1 MYICTN
7 IKINMSVK
15 KIITCGDIHI
25 RNFVRQEEY
34 GEQLTKFIDKCREIA
49 DDYEREEVRIVIV
62 GDILHQKN
70 NISPELIT
78 IVSAFIR
85 QLEEVANVVMIAGN
99 HDLLENNT
107 SRKDA
112 ISGIFDTAQFQNA
125 FLLDSE
131 LDYQSG
137 YVVDNNIT
145 WCVYSIYDGY
155 SKPDIAKARKDL
167 PNNKIIGLYH
177 GMIVGASLN
186 NGSVVDSGVDGDV
199 FGGCDCVM
207 AGHIH
212 KRQELK
218 RGDVPIVYCGSLL
231 QQTFGETVTQHGF
244 SVWDVES
251 MEHTFI
257 DLETDYGLYD
267 MEISN
272 IEDIE
277 NDNERIVNY

>member
-1 MYICTN
+1 
-7 IKINMSVK
+7 MSVK

-34 GEQLTKFIDKCREIA
+34 GEQLTRFIDKCREIA
-49 DDYEREEVRIVIV
+49 DGYEREEVRIVIV

-137 YVVDNNIT
+137 YVVDDNIT

-155 SKPDIAKARKDL
+155 AKPDIAKARKDL

-212 KRQELK
+212 IIQELK

-277 NDNERIVNY
+277 NDNERIINY

>member
-1 MYICTN
+1 MYICIN

-49 DDYEREEVRIVIV
+49 SDYERDEVRIVIV

-85 QLEEVANVVMIAGN
+85 QLEEIANVVMIAGN

-125 FLLDSE
+125 FLLDAE
-131 LDYQSG
+131 LNYQSG
-137 YVVDNNIT
+137 YVVDDNII

-155 SKPDIAKARKDL
+155 AKPDIAKARKDF

-186 NGSVVDSGVDGDV
+186 NGSVVVSGVDGDV
-199 FGGCDCVM
+199 FCGCDCVM

-244 SVWDVES
+244 SVWDVEN
-251 MEHTFI
+251 MEHTFV

-267 MEISN
+267 MEISS

-277 NDNERIVNY
+277 NDNERIINY

>member
-1 MYICTN
+1 
-7 IKINMSVK
+7 MSVK

-25 RNFVRQEEY
+25 RNYVRQEEY
-34 GEQLTKFIDKCREIA
+34 GEQLTKFIEACADIA
-49 DDYEREEVRIVIV
+49 KDYERDEIRIVIT

-70 NISPELIT
+70 NISPDLIT

-85 QLEEVANVVMIAGN
+85 QLEAIANVVVLAGN

-112 ISGIFDTAQFQNA
+112 ISSIFDTAQFQNA
-125 FLLDSE
+125 FLLDAE

-137 YVVDNNIT
+137 YVVDDNIT

-155 SKPDIAKARKDL
+155 AKPDIAKARKEL
-167 PNNKIIGLYH
+167 PSNRIIGLYH
-177 GMIVGASLN
+177 GMVVGAALE
-186 NGSVVDSGVDGDV
+186 NGSVVDNGVDGDV

-218 RGDVPIVYCGSLL
+218 RGDVPIVYCGSLI
-231 QQTFGETVTQHGF
+231 QQTFGETVSQHGF
-244 SVWDVES
+244 SIWDVET

-257 DLETDYGLYD
+257 DLSTDYGLYD
-267 MEISN
+267 MEISSV
-272 IEDIE
+272 EDID
-277 NDNERIVNY
+277 NDKEIIINY

>member
-1 MYICTN
+1 
-7 IKINMSVK
+7 MSVK

-25 RNFVRQEEY
+25 RNYVRQEEY
-34 GEQLTKFIDKCREIA
+34 GEQLTKFIEACADIA
-49 DDYEREEVRIVIV
+49 KDYERDEVRIVIT

-70 NISPELIT
+70 NISPDLIT

-85 QLEEVANVVMIAGN
+85 QLEVIANVVVLAGN

-112 ISGIFDTAQFQNA
+112 ISSIFDTAQFQNA
-125 FLLDSE
+125 FLLDAE

-137 YVVDNNIT
+137 YVVDDNIT

-155 SKPDIAKARKDL
+155 AKPDIAKARKEL
-167 PNNKIIGLYH
+167 PSNRIIGLYH
-177 GMIVGASLN
+177 GMVVGAALE
-186 NGSVVDSGVDGDV
+186 NGSVVDNGVDGDV

-218 RGDVPIVYCGSLL
+218 RGDVPIVYCGSLI
-231 QQTFGETVTQHGF
+231 QQTFGETVSQHGF
-244 SVWDVES
+244 SIWDVET

-257 DLETDYGLYD
+257 DLSTDYGLYD
-267 MEISN
+267 MEISSV
-272 IEDIE
+272 EDID
-277 NDNERIVNY
+277 NDKEIIINY